1 MPIDVLAFGAHADDI
16 EIGAGGTLLKHAN
29 AGQSIVLCDL
39 TKAELSSNGDVD
51 TRFQEA
57 ETARHRMKARDRIQ
71 LDLGDRNLFLSDAHI
86 RALVGVIRKYK
97 PRVILAPYW
106 EDRHPDHEHCS
117 QLVREAVFSAGIRN
131 YAPEAGEAHKVLSVY
146 YYFINDFVEP
156 DVCVD
161 VTEVYDGKMDMLQS
175 YESQFQPADGR
186 VKTPLNTG
194 YFEQIRSRECGFGR
208 KIGTEFAEGFKVR
221 GPLKKDDLG

>member
-16 EIGAGGTLLKHAN
+16 EIGAGGTLLKHAK

-39 TKAELSSNGDVD
+39 TKAELSSNGDAS
-51 TRFQEA
+51 TRLQEA
-57 ETARHRMKARDRIQ
+57 ETAKCRMKAMERIQ
-71 LDLGDRNLFLSDAHI
+71 LDLGDRNLLLSDASI
-86 RALVGVIRKYK
+86 RAVVGVIRKHK
-97 PRVILAPYW
+97 PRIILAPYW

-117 QLVREAVFSAGIRN
+117 RIIREAVFSAGIRK

-156 DVCVD
+156 DICVD
-161 VTEVYDGKMDMLQS
+161 VTGVYDGKMDILQS

-186 VKTPLNTG
+186 VETPLNTG
-194 YFEQIRSRECGFGR
+194 YFEQIRSREYGFGR
-208 KIGTEFAEGFKVR
+208 KIGTQYAEGFKVR
-221 GPLKKDDLG
+221 GPLANDYLG